1 MWRNMDSLLLDFEEV
16 ARLITFSPA
25 TVANWAYRRKP
36 SPQGFPK
43 PVKIGRILRFRR
55 KDIEDWIV
63 SLGVVESRLASAQH
77 NSDEIL
83 PVVKRSRGRPRLR
96 EAVDRG

>member
-1 MWRNMDSLLLDFEEV
+1 MDSLLLDFEEV

-77 NSDEIL
+77 NSAGIH
-83 PVVKRSRGRPRLR
+83 PVVTRSRGRPRLM
-96 EAVDRG
+96 EADDRG